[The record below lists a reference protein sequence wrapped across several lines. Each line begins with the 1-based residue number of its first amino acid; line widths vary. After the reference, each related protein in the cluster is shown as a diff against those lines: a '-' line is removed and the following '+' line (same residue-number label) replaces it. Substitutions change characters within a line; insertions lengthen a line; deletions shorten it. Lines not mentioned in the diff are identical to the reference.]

1 MNKFINGL
9 QNASNFTYTENG
21 AVTHKTTKSNL
32 LDMFAMGAAMRTR
45 SDEDVIVMFQKAY
58 AENPVYALKCLFYIR
73 DVRGGQGERR
83 FFRTVMKHMART
95 ETTAVMRNLKHIP
108 EFGRWDDLYVF
119 VGTPLEKEAFA
130 FMKEQ
135 LALDVTCKT
144 PSLLAKWLKSENT
157 SSQKSREL
165 ANKTRVAFGM
175 NHKQYRKT
183 LSVLRE
189 RINIVERLMSENR
202 WDEIEFDKIPSR
214 AGMIYKNAFARHDIE
229 RMKKDPQ
236 VQSYA
241 DFAKDT
247 TKKVNAKALY
257 PYECVAEAMKAMRGG
272 YGWYGRDTGVALDDT
287 NRLMVNKYWDNLAD
301 YFNGATFNGMAI
313 VDTSGSMCGSDAAAP
328 INVAISI
335 GMYCAE
341 KAKGPYANN
350 FITFSSNPTFVEI
363 EGVDFC
369 DKVVRMSRADWGGS
383 TNVEAAFDMMLDVAV
398 KNHLSQSDIPENL
411 IIISDMEFNSCVTSG
426 ARSTDRWGGYGYG
439 RSSVNDTLFE
449 AMAKKWRAH
458 GYDMPHL
465 IFWNVQARQNNIPM
479 IGNGNVSY
487 VSGMSPSI
495 FETIMSGKTGYDLMM
510 EKLNTERYACIQ

>member
-1 MNKFINGL
+1 MNKFISGL
-9 QNASNFTYTENG
+9 QDVSNFTYTENG
-21 AVTHKTTKSNL
+21 AVTHKTTKSDL
-32 LDMFAMGAAMRTR
+32 LDMFAMGAAYRTR
-45 SDEDVIVMFQKAY
+45 SDEDVILMFQKAY
-58 AENPVYALKCLFYIR
+58 KENPVYALKCLFYIR

-83 FFRTVMKHMART
+83 FFRTCMKWLVQYDRDA
-95 ETTAVMRNLKHIP
+95 AMRNLKHIP

-119 VGTPLEKEAFA
+119 VGTALEKDAFA

-165 ANKTRVAFGM
+165 ANKTRAAFGM

-229 RMKKDPQ
+229 RMKQDPT

-257 PYECVAEAMKAMRGG
+257 PYECVAEAMKIMGYGG
-272 YGWYGRDTGVALDDT
+272 GWYGRRTGVAMDDT
-287 NRLMVNKYWDNLAD
+287 NRLMINKYWDNLED
-301 YFNGATFNGMAI
+301 YFNDKVFNGMCI
-313 VDTSGSMCGSDAAAP
+313 VDVSGSMCGSEASAP
-328 INVAISI
+328 INVAISL
-335 GMYCAE
+335 GLYCAE
-341 KAKGPYANN
+341 KAKGPYHGH
-350 FITFSSNPTFVEI
+350 FITFSSTPKFVAT

-369 DKVVRMSRADWGGS
+369 DKVQRMSGAEWGGS
-383 TNVEAAFDMMLDVAV
+383 TNVEAAFDLMLDVAV
-398 KNHLSQSDIPENL
+398 RNHLSQSDIPENL
-411 IIISDMEFNSCVTSG
+411 MVISDMEFNHCVTSN
-426 ARSTDRWGGYGYG
+426 AYRSNWGGGG
-439 RSSVNDTLFE
+439 VNETLFE
-449 AMAKKWRAH
+449 TMAKKWRAH
-458 GYDMPHL
+458 GYDLPKL
-465 IFWNVQARQNNIPM
+465 VFWNVQARQNNIPM
-479 IGNGNVSY
+479 RDDGYVSY
-487 VSGMSPSI
+487 VSGMSPVI
-495 FETIMSGKTGYDLMM
+495 FDMVMSGKTGYDLMM
-510 EKLNTERYACIQ
+510 DKLDSDRYSCIH

>member
-1 MNKFINGL
+1 MNKFISGL
-9 QNASNFTYTENG
+9 QDASNFTRTENG
-21 AVTHKTTKSNL
+21 AVTHKTTKSDL
-32 LDMFAMGAAMRTR
+32 LDMFAMGAAYRTR
-45 SDEDVIVMFQKAY
+45 SDEDVILMFQKAY
-58 AENPVYALKCLFYIR
+58 KENPVYALKCLFYIR

-83 FFRTVMKHMART
+83 FFRTCMKWLVQYDRA
-95 ETTAVMRNLKHIP
+95 AAMRNLKHIP

-119 VGTPLEKEAFA
+119 VGTALEKDAFA

-165 ANKTRVAFGM
+165 ANKTRAAFGM

-183 LSVLRE
+183 LSLLRE

-229 RMKKDPQ
+229 RMKQDPT

-257 PYECVAEAMKAMRGG
+257 PYECVAEAMKVMGYGG
-272 YGWYGRDTGVALDDT
+272 GWYGRGSSVSMDDT

-313 VDTSGSMCGSDAAAP
+313 VDTSGSMCGSSADAP

-341 KAKGPYANN
+341 KAKGPYANH
-350 FITFSSNPTFVEI
+350 FITFSNNPTFVKI

-369 DKVVRMSRADWGGS
+369 DKVKRMSGADWGGS
-383 TNVEAAFDMMLDVAV
+383 TNVEAAFDMMLDVAIQ
-398 KNHLSQSDIPENL
+398 NHLSQRDIPENL

-426 ARSTDRWGGYGYG
+426 ARSTSRWGGYGCG
-439 RSSVNDTLFE
+439 VPDTLFE

>member
-95 ETTAVMRNLKHIP
+95 ETAAVMRNLKHIP